1 MVNKNVIRTTCMEL
15 VKESTAFLDKLLR
28 FESISGYEGPAM
40 DWLNRQFSELADICE
55 KVPVPE
61 DIVYDPEYSSKVDRM
76 PYDGRPNV
84 RAVLRGDGSGKSVIF
99 NAHVDVVPPTKKQ
112 ERPFD
117 PYIEDG
123 AIYGRGA
130 CDDKGQIAVLWTMLK
145 ALKMLGIRPKGDI
158 IIHLVIEEEPG
169 GNGTLALLRRGE
181 QADCCINLE
190 PMSNTICTSIRGA
203 VWFDGTCH
211 GWAGHS
217 GTANVTV
224 SALKIA
230 MEAIGIIEDYHDELL
245 ARTIDDDPLFAS
257 LDNPM
262 PVNFGELHA
271 GNWPTIAPEKAV
283 FTGMFGFLTTPKEE
297 VMSEIVSRMKIRG
310 SEQLKNAIEITFPY
324 RHDTS
329 RIDPELPF
337 VKTLTS
343 CYEDM
348 GVTSR
353 LAAST
358 TSMDAWLYTH
368 LLGIPTLA
376 TGIGRLEDA
385 HTIHEHVMLRD
396 IGLGAAVLTLFVQQ
410 WCGTIEW

>member
-1 MVNKNVIRTTCMEL
+1 MVSENDIRTTCMEL
-15 VKESTAFLDKLLR
+15 GKESTAFFDKLLR

-40 DWLNRQFSELADICE
+40 EWLYRQFSEFTDVCE
-55 KVPVPE
+55 KVTVPE
-61 DIVYDPEYSSKVDRM
+61 DIVNDPEYSSKVDKT
-76 PYDGRPNV
+76 PYAGRPNV
-84 RAVLRGDGSGKSVIF
+84 RTVLRGDGSGKSVIF

-117 PYIEDG
+117 PYVRDG

-130 CDDKGQIAVLWTMLK
+130 CDDKGQIAVLRTMLK
-145 ALKMLGIRPKGDI
+145 AMKMLGIRPKGDV

-211 GWAGHS
+211 GFAGHS
-217 GTANVTV
+217 GTANVTK

-245 ARTIDDDPLFAS
+245 KQTINNDPLYAG

-283 FTGMFGFLTTPKEE
+283 FTGMFGFLTTRKEE
-297 VMSEIVSRMKIRG
+297 VMNEIVNRMKTRG
-310 SEQLKNAIEITFPY
+310 SERLKDAIEITFPY

-337 VKTLTS
+337 VKTLAS

-348 GVTSR
+348 GVKSR

-358 TSMDAWLYTH
+358 TSMDAWLYAH
-368 LLGIPTLA
+368 LCGIPTLA

-396 IGLGAAVLTLFVQQ
+396 IGFGAAVLTLFVQR
-410 WCGTIEW
+410 WCGIKE